1 MNKTIAMLILIA
13 AVLLGLGWGVRQYG
27 NSRAAAQEIGTVK
40 EAVQGAVAARDSAVV
55 VDVQQ
60 SQESAVQGRRV
71 RSVLAPVKKEIQYV
85 PNPCK
90 DSGADAVGD
99 AERVRLL
106 NLAITEANRVVA
118 TTSELSE

>member
-27 NSRAAAQEIGTVK
+27 NSRVAAQEISTVK
-40 EAVQGAVAARDSAVV
+40 EAVQEAVAARDSAVA

-60 SQESAVQGRRV
+60 SQEIAVQGRRV
-71 RSVLAPVKKEIQYV
+71 RSVLTSMKKEIQDV
-85 PNPCK
+85 PHPC
-90 DSGADAVGD
+90 ADAVGD

-106 NLAITEANRVVA
+106 NIAITEANRVIA
-118 TTSELSE
+118 TTGELSE

>member
-27 NSRAAAQEIGTVK
+27 NSRETAQELSTVK
-40 EAVQGAVAARDSAVV
+40 EAVSEAVAARKDAVLI
-55 VDVQQ
+55 DA
-60 SQESAVQGRRV
+60 SQAKANAVQAQRV
-71 RSVLAPVKKEIQYV
+71 RSVLAPVKKEMQSV
-85 PNPCK
+85 PNPC
-90 DSGADAVGD
+90 ADAVGD

-106 NLAITEANRVVA
+106 NRAITETNRVIA